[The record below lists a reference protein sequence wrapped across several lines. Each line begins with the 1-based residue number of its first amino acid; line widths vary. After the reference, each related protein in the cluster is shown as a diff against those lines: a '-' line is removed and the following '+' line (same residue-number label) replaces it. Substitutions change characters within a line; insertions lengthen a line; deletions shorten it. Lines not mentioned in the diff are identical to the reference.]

1 MSTDPFGTAALR
13 QAVLDAWRASPTRF
27 REDANAEED
36 LRYGGYRDR
45 LLVELAQN
53 AADAAGGGGRLRLS
67 IVDGELRAANT
78 GEPLTA
84 QGVAAL
90 ASLRASP
97 KRDVNRV
104 GRFGVG
110 FSAVLAVTDE
120 PRVVSATGGIAFS
133 ADHTRSVSAE
143 LPTVAEA
150 LAERGGAVPV
160 LRLVWPVEA
169 DEPGVPEGFTTEVR
183 LPLRADIDADE
194 VIKGFA
200 AEAEDLLLALP
211 GLAEVEVDGRRWR
224 REDLPDGN
232 LRVHGDTGTTTW
244 HVHRR
249 DGRLG
254 EDDLHGLGAEA
265 RLRPEW
271 TVCWAVQLDAAGVP
285 KPLAQDVLHTPT
297 PTDERMSLP
306 ARLLATLPVEP
317 SRRRL
322 MAGPAADRVLAAAA
336 ECYPELLLTL
346 PVEHRTALVP
356 LPGFPLSD
364 VDGTLRDAVLAALR
378 SVPWLTSVA
387 DEEVAPSRAR
397 VLDRPSAELAE
408 LLTDVLPNLLP
419 AEFAQV
425 SHAKALQALGVPR
438 VLLAELVEAVTGL
451 DRAPEW
457 WKRLYE
463 AVFALLE
470 ADPRASEELAALPV
484 PLTDGRTAI
493 GPRGTLVL
501 DTDLSTVD
509 ALGLRLVHPE
519 AVHPLLERLG
529 AGRAGVDE
537 LLDAPELRA
546 SVERSV
552 ADAEAGLDLDVDAL
566 ADAVLRLV
574 ERAGSRDWLGALA
587 LRDGDGEIHRADE
600 LLLPSSPLLD
610 IFEEDAPLG
619 VLAADLAGKWPAET
633 LRAVGVLDGFTVLVD
648 PAPTGPD
655 HRLADEAAW
664 WEEIDGDAN
673 PPAELRAVRDLDL
686 VADDAWPAAL
696 RLLAEDPDTWRA
708 LTQPNGYTGWWLTR
722 YALLDGLPPTH
733 WRLPEADDLAGL
745 YEVVPAEELSEELL
759 VLLGVRSGL
768 SVDDAFDAED
778 LLARLGDSERLVR
791 DGTML
796 RAHSVLAAAVADGMV
811 EPSDV
816 DVPEFVRALTGEVVS
831 TEYAVVLDGPWLLP
845 VLDADTLVGGGTPEV
860 LADLLDLPLAS
871 DYAQASVV
879 STGVEQPWADLDG
892 VVEACDLIG
901 VPFPD
906 GSVVLHDRLVVR
918 VRDEEHEAQWWR
930 DDSGLLH
937 TTDSPTGLGRA
948 LAHVLARW
956 PQRHQLTAL
965 LASPTATTHLA

>member
-53 AADAAGGGGRLRLS
+53 AADAAGSGGRLRLS

-78 GEPLTA
+78 GEALTA

-97 KRDVNRV
+97 KKDANRV

-120 PRVVSATGGIAFS
+120 PRVVSTTGGIAFS
-133 ADHTRSVSAE
+133 ADHTRSVSAD

-160 LRLVWPVEA
+160 LRLVWPIGA

-183 LPLRADIDADE
+183 LPLRADIDPDE

-211 GLAEVEVDGRRWR
+211 GLAEVEIDGRSWR

-232 LRVHGDTGTTTW
+232 LRVHGDSGSTTW

-249 DGRLG
+249 DGKLG

-271 TVCWAVQLDAAGVP
+271 TVCWAVQLDAGGAP
-285 KPLAQDVLHTPT
+285 RPLDQDVLHTPT

-322 MAGPAADRVLAAAA
+322 MAGPATDRVLEAAAQ
-336 ECYPELLLTL
+336 CYPDLLLTL

-364 VDGTLRDAVLAALR
+364 VDGKLRDAVISALR
-378 SVPWLTSVA
+378 SVSWLTSVA
-387 DEEVAPSRAR
+387 EEDIAPSRAR

-419 AEFAQV
+419 AEFAQN

-438 VLLAELVEAVTGL
+438 VRLAELVESVTGL

-457 WKRLYE
+457 WKQLYE
-463 AVFALLE
+463 AVSELLD

-484 PLTDGRTAI
+484 PLTDGRMAV

-509 ALGLRLVHPE
+509 ALGLRLVH
-519 AVHPLLERLG
+519 ADAAHPLLERLG
-529 AGRAGVDE
+529 AGRAGADE

-574 ERAGSRDWLGALA
+574 EHAGPRDWLGALA
-587 LRDGDGEIHRADE
+587 LRDSEREIHRADE
-600 LLLPSSPLLD
+600 LMLPSSPLLD

-619 VLAADLAGKWPAET
+619 VLSDDLAAKWAGET

-648 PAPTGPD
+648 QSPVGPD

-696 RLLAEDPDTWRA
+696 RLLAADPDTWRA
-708 LTQPNGYTGWWLTR
+708 LTQPDGYTGWWLTR

-745 YEVVPAEELSEELL
+745 YEVVPAEELSEDLL
-759 VLLGVRSGL
+759 VQLGVRSGL

-778 LLARLGDSERLVR
+778 LLARLGDEDRLVR

-796 RAHSVLAAAVADGMV
+796 RAHSVLADAVSEGLF

-816 DVPEFVRALTGEVVS
+816 DVPEFVRALSGAVVS

-845 VLDADTLVGGGTPEV
+845 VLDPGTLVGGGTPEV

-871 DYAQASVV
+871 DYAQAFVV
-879 STGVEQPWADLDG
+879 STGTASEWADLDG

-906 GSVVLHDRLVVR
+906 GEVVLHERLEVSVR
-918 VRDEEHEAQWWR
+918 GAVHEAEWWR
-930 DDSGLLH
+930 DDSGRLH
-937 TTDSPTGLGRA
+937 TTETPSGLARA
-948 LAHVLARW
+948 LAHVLNRW
-956 PQRHQLTAL
+956 PQRHQLSAL

>member
-36 LRYGGYRDR
+36 LRFGGYRDR

-53 AADAAGGGGRLRLS
+53 AADAAGAGGRLRLS
-67 IVDGELRAANT
+67 VVDNELRAANT
-78 GEPLTA
+78 GEPLSA
-84 QGVAAL
+84 SGVAAL

-97 KRDVNRV
+97 KRDASRV

-120 PRVVSATGGIAFS
+120 PRVVSTTGGIAFS
-133 ADHTRSVSAE
+133 ADHTREASAD
-143 LPTVAEA
+143 LPTVVEA

-160 LRLVWPVEA
+160 LRLVWPVAA
-169 DEPGVPEGFTTEVR
+169 DEPGVPDGFATEVR
-183 LPLRADIDADE
+183 LPLRADIDADDL
-194 VIKGFA
+194 IKGFA

-211 GLAEVEVDGRRWR
+211 GLTEVEIDGRTWR

-232 LRVHGDTGTTTW
+232 LRVHGDSGSTAW
-244 HVHRR
+244 HVHRT

-271 TVCWAVQLDAAGVP
+271 TVCWAVQLDADGVP
-285 KPLAQDVLHTPT
+285 APLAQDVLHTPT
-297 PTDERMSLP
+297 PTDERLSLP

-322 MAGPAADRVLAAAA
+322 MAGPATDAVLAAAA
-336 ECYPELLLTL
+336 RCYPDLVLTL
-346 PVEHRTALVP
+346 PLEHRTALVP
-356 LPGFPLSD
+356 LPEFPLSD
-364 VDGTLRDAVLAALR
+364 VDGKLREAVLDALG
-378 SVPWLTSVA
+378 SVRWLTTVGE
-387 DEEVAPSRAR
+387 DEIAPSRAR

-408 LLTDVLPNLLP
+408 LLADVLPDLLP
-419 AEFAQV
+419 AEFAE
-425 SHAKALQALGVPR
+425 SAHAKALQALGVPR
-438 VLLAELVEAVTGL
+438 VRLTELVEAVTGL
-451 DRAPEW
+451 DRAPGW
-457 WKRLYE
+457 WRRLYD
-463 AVFALLE
+463 AVHALLE
-470 ADPRASEELAALPV
+470 ADPRASEELGALPV
-484 PLTDGRTAI
+484 PLTDGRTSI

-509 ALGLRLVHPE
+509 ALGLRLVHPD

-529 AGRAGVDE
+529 AGRAGAEE
-537 LLDAPELRA
+537 LLDAPELQA

-552 ADAEAGLDLDVDAL
+552 ADAEAGLDVTEL

-574 ERAGSRDWLGALA
+574 DRAGPRDWLGALA
-587 LRDGDGEIHRADE
+587 LRDSDGEVRRADE
-600 LLLPSSPLLD
+600 LLLPTSPLLD

-619 VLAADLAGKWPAET
+619 VLAEDLARAWSADT
-633 LRAVGVLDGFTVLVD
+633 LSAVGVLDGFTVLVD
-648 PAPTGPD
+648 SAPTGPN
-655 HRLADEAAW
+655 HRLADESAW

-696 RLLAEDPDTWRA
+696 KLLAADPETWRA
-708 LTQPNGYTGWWLTR
+708 LNQRDGYTGWWLAR

-733 WRLPEADDLAGL
+733 WRLPDADDLAGL
-745 YEVVPAEELSEELL
+745 YEVVPTEELSEELL
-759 VLLGVRSGL
+759 VMLGVRSGL

-778 LLARLGDSERLVR
+778 LLARLGDEDRFVR

-796 RAHSVLAAAVADGMV
+796 RAHAVLADAVADGLL

-816 DVPEFVRALTGEVVS
+816 DVPDFVRALTGEVVS
-831 TEYAVVLDGPWLLP
+831 TEDAVVLDGAWLLP
-845 VLDADTLVGGGTPEV
+845 VLDEGTLVGGGAPEV

-871 DYAQASVV
+871 EYAQAEVV
-879 STGVEQPWADLDG
+879 STGTATAWADLDG
-892 VVEACDLIG
+892 LVEACDLIG

-906 GSVVLHDRLVVR
+906 GEVLVHDTLVVR
-918 VRDEEHEAQWWR
+918 VRGEEHETTWWR
-930 DDSGLLH
+930 DDAGRLH
-937 TTDSPTGLGRA
+937 TTHDPSGLARA
-948 LAHVLARW
+948 LAHVLGHWSR
-956 PQRHQLTAL
+956 RHELSAL
-965 LASPTATTHLA
+965 LAAPAATTHLA